1 MASSSQEWRV
11 HLRNGEYISGMASSS
26 QEWRVYLSE
35 GMASSSQEWRVHLRN
50 GNCRAL
56 KKGRLASIECDS
68 PHEGIIK
75 RYESQLGQAMSVDLV
90 AFIDINTSAAE
101 IKLSLDKE

>member
-1 MASSSQEWRV
+1 
-11 HLRNGEYISGMASSS
+11 MASSS
-26 QEWRVYLSE
+26 QEWRVYLRNGEYIS

-101 IKLSLDKE
+101 I